1 MQNAGTVLAVLRERG
16 GKGLPCD
23 ELYRQMFNKDLY
35 LLAYGNIYSN
45 QGAMTPGA
53 DGETADGMSWEK
65 IDQIIAAMRGER
77 YRFAPARRVYIPK
90 RNGKLRPLGL
100 PSWSDKLVGEVV
112 RLLLEAYYE
121 PQFSGHS
128 HGFRKGRGCH
138 TALREIQRTWTGA
151 VWFIEGDI
159 SDCFGSFSHE
169 ILLGIMAEKIHDQRF
184 LRLIRNMLK
193 AGYLEDWE
201 YRETLS
207 GVPQGGV
214 VSPILSSIYLHKLD
228 EFVEQE
234 LIPQYTLGAGRKRH
248 PEYHRMENRLEQARR
263 HGNRAMARDL
273 KKEMRMLPSGDPMDP
288 GYRRLRYLRY
298 ADDHLLGFTGPK
310 AEAED
315 IKARLAAF
323 IRETLGLELNQDKTL
338 ITHARSQRARF
349 LGYHIRVQHDN
360 AKRTHGRRT
369 ANGVIALQV
378 PPDVIKAQCARYRQ
392 NGKPWHRSALQNLD
406 DYDIVR
412 TYGAEYA
419 GVVNYYL
426 LAQDVWRLR
435 TLRWHAETSML
446 KTLAAKHRSTTAKM
460 AARHKA
466 KIETSDGLRV
476 CFEARK
482 QREGRKDLVARFG
495 GIALRQNRRAVI
507 HDPVPA
513 PAPYPRKELERRLRR
528 RECELCEAGNTVEV
542 HQVAS
547 LKALGAP
554 GPSQPA
560 WATLMARMRRKTVIV
575 CAACHE
581 WIHANPVAH
590 AA

>member
-1 MQNAGTVLAVLRERG
+1 MQTAEMVLNVLRERG
-16 GKGLPCD
+16 RKGLPCTQ
-23 ELYRQMFNKDLY
+23 LYRQMFNRDLY

-45 QGAMTPGA
+45 QGAMTPGG
-53 DGETADGMSWEK
+53 DTETADGMSEEK
-65 IDQIIAAMRGER
+65 IDQITGLMRQER
-77 YRFAPARRVYIPK
+77 YRFSPARRVCIPK
-90 RNGKLRPLGL
+90 KNGKLRPLGL
-100 PSWSDKLVGEVV
+100 PSWSDKLVGEVA

-121 PQFSGHS
+121 PGFSDLS

-138 TALREIQRTWTGA
+138 TALRKIQETWTGTT
-151 VWFIEGDI
+151 WFIEGDI
-159 SDCFGSFSHE
+159 SDCFGSLDHE
-169 ILLGIMAEKIHDQRF
+169 ILLGILAEKIHDQRF

-228 EFVEQE
+228 EFAERE
-234 LIPQYTLGAGRKRH
+234 LIPQYTRGASRKRN
-248 PEYHRMENRLEQARR
+248 PEYCRIASLLKRAGPRRDRALARE
-263 HGNRAMARDL
+263 L
-273 KKEMRMLPSGDPMDP
+273 KRELRRLPSGDPMDP
-288 GYRRLRYLRY
+288 GYRRLHYLRY

-310 AEAED
+310 AEAEEV
-315 IKARLAAF
+315 KARLAAF
-323 IRETLGLELNQDKTL
+323 LRETLGLELNQDKTL

-349 LGYHIRVQHDN
+349 LGYNIQVRHDN
-360 AKRTHGRRT
+360 NRRSHGRRSV
-369 ANGVIALQV
+369 NGIIALRV
-378 PPDVIKAQCARYRQ
+378 PHDVIWSQCARYRQ
-392 NGKPWHRSALQNLD
+392 HGKPWHRPELQNLD
-406 DYDIVR
+406 DYNIVR

-466 KIETSDGLRV
+466 KIETSNGLRT

-482 QREGRKDLVARFG
+482 HREGRKDLVARFG
-495 GIALRQNRRAVI
+495 GIPLRQNRRAVI
-507 HDPVPA
+507 RDPVPVPA
-513 PAPYPRKELERRLRR
+513 PYPHKELIRRLRK
-528 RECELCEAGNTVEV
+528 RECELCETGSTVAV
-542 HQVAS
+542 HQVTG
-547 LKALGAP
+547 LKMLGEP
-554 GPSQPA
+554 GPGQPA
-560 WATLMARMRRKTVIV
+560 WATLMARMRRKTLIV

-581 WIHANPVAH
+581 WIHVNPVTR